1 MKFMSLRRRL
11 ALMLYPDFIL
21 VPSPHL
27 RSPIIDASDEPH
39 NVVEKSQSLI
49 TLAET
54 LAAHQGVT
62 HFAISMRAMGK
73 GDFFKRLQKPGAD
86 CRTGTATRL
95 AAWFSENWPSD
106 LEWPRNIPRPQKS
119 KKEAA

>member
-1 MKFMSLRRRL
+1 MDQR
-11 ALMLYPDFIL
+11 
-21 VPSPHL
+21 H
-27 RSPIIDASDEPH
+27 
-39 NVVEKSQSLI
+39 SLI

-73 GDFFKRLQKPGAD
+73 GDFFKRMKEQGAD
-86 CRTGTATRL
+86 CRTQTAARL
-95 AAWFSENWPSD
+95 MAWFSENWASD
-106 LEWPRNIPRPQKS
+106 LEWPCDIPRPTKS